1 MKQISR
7 NALWN
12 LAGNGLPLLV
22 GLATIPPLLRGL
34 GTERFGLLTL
44 VWATLG
50 YFSLFDLGIG
60 RATTKYVAE
69 YEAAGRVIDA
79 ARLLRA
85 ALFMLGLIGI
95 LAAMVL
101 AGLAERFSGLLTLSA
116 DLPRAEL
123 DDTLRVMA
131 LTVPVMLLTSSL
143 RGALEGQER
152 FRLVNLIKLPANVAM
167 FVIPALMLWLTQR
180 LELITLG
187 LAGSR
192 VVAMLLYLWWVR
204 GLLGAT
210 PAGWG
215 KEDWRHVRRLSSYGG
230 WIFLAFGLG
239 SLMSMGYIDRLLI
252 GSLRAVA
259 DIAYYATPMEIVLRA
274 LVVPGAIVAA
284 LFPVLSGGMLS
295 DEELCGL
302 CGRIQRIIALLILP
316 LVILMVALG
325 HDLLRVWIDVE
336 FANRGTPVLQLLML
350 GLLFNALA
358 HVPYTFLQA
367 TGRPK
372 VTALR
377 HVVELPFYLPLL
389 WWLVLVWGVVGA
401 ALTWAIW
408 ALLDMLLL
416 FWLAHRVARRVIV
429 MPGMRGLLGI
439 LVTALLAYCVSRLPG
454 FGWQLG
460 GVAILLAV
468 FVVVAWRVVPD
479 SKEREILTNMLRM
492 ARMAK
497 ADDQRK

>member
-22 GLATIPPLLRGL
+22 GLATIPPLLHGL

-69 YEAAGRVIDA
+69 YETAGLITEA

-85 ALFMLGLIGI
+85 ALFMLGLLGI
-95 LAAMVL
+95 LAAVVL
-101 AGLAERFSGLLTLSA
+101 AGLAERFSDLLTLSA
-116 DLPRAEL
+116 DLPRTEL
-123 DDTLRVMA
+123 NDTLRVMA
-131 LTVPVMLLTSSL
+131 LTVPVMLLTSGL
-143 RGALEGQER
+143 RGTLEGQER

-167 FVIPALMLWLTQR
+167 FIIPVLMLGLTQR
-180 LELITLG
+180 LELITLC

-192 VVAMLLYLWWVR
+192 FLVMLFYLWWVR
-204 GLLGAT
+204 GLLSAT
-210 PAGWG
+210 PVGWG
-215 KEDWRHVRRLSSYGG
+215 EEDWRHVHRLSSYGG

-239 SLMSMGYIDRLLI
+239 SLMSMGYLDRLLI
-252 GSLRAVA
+252 GSLHAVA
-259 DIAYYATPMEIVLRA
+259 DIAYYATPMEMVLRV
-274 LVVPGAIVAA
+274 LIVPGAIVAA
-284 LFPVLSGGMLS
+284 LFPVLSGGMLT
-295 DEELCGL
+295 DEKLRGL
-302 CGRIQRIIALLILP
+302 CDRTQRIIALLILP

-336 FANRGTPVLQLLML
+336 FANRATPVLQLLML
-350 GLLFNALA
+350 GLIFNALA
-358 HVPYTFLQA
+358 HVPYTYLQA
-367 TGRPK
+367 TGRPR
-372 VTALR
+372 ASAMR
-377 HVVELPFYLPLL
+377 HVLELPFYLPLL

-416 FWLAHRVARRVIV
+416 FWLAQRVAHRVVA
-429 MPGMRGLLGI
+429 MPGMRELLGI
-439 LVTALLAYCVSRLPG
+439 LVSTFLAYSVSWLPS
-454 FGWQLG
+454 FGWKLG
-460 GVAILLAV
+460 GVVILLAM
-468 FVVVAWRVVPD
+468 FVVVAWRTVLD
-479 SKEREILTNMLRM
+479 SKEREVLKGMLRM
-492 ARMAK
+492 AK
-497 ADDQRK
+497 AGDHNE